1 MIGAKNQTQRFFATI
16 VLLGAV
22 VAKDGLTTESHHDSS
37 RKTWYD
43 LKLFEGDIMPE
54 YNQILQTYG
63 ANTQQQ
69 SWWRTKS

>member
-1 MIGAKNQTQRFFATI
+1 MIGAKNHTQQFFATI

-43 LKLFEGDIMPE
+43 LKLFESDIMPE

-69 SWWRTKS
+69 NWWRTKS